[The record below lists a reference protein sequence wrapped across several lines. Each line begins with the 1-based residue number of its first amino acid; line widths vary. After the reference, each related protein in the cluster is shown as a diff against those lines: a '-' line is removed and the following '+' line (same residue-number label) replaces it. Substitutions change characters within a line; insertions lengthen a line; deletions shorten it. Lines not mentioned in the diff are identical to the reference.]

1 MSLAIFSLWIGTA
14 LVGQL
19 TPYLLK
25 TLKPAGTFWLFAAMT
40 APALYLAIK
49 IIPETKGKTLEDIE
63 RYWLNKKV
71 LPITKSAIH
80 EIEK

>member
-1 MSLAIFSLWIGTA
+1 MSLATFSLWIGTA

-19 TPYLLK
+19 TPVFLEK
-25 TLKPAGTFWLFAAMT
+25 LKPAGTFWLFALMT

-49 IIPETKGKTLEDIE
+49 IIPETKGKSLEEIE
-63 RYWLNKKV
+63 RYWLNR
-71 LPITKSAIH
+71 KSKEHIH